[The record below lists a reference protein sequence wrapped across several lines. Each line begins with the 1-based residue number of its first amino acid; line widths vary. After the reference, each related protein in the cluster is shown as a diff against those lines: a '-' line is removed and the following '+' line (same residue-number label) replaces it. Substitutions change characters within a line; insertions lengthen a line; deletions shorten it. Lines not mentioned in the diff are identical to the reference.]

1 MQLTVCHTMSRT
13 TAASLSV
20 SVVESKEFVI
30 VQDLCK
36 KTCIPL
42 KTKNLHMEDTCQKY
56 GLNDSK
62 FAKITAPLKGSVT
75 EFGSLGSTGGS
86 QHHPHAKLLKLPE
99 GRSES

>member
-1 MQLTVCHTMSRT
+1 MQLAVCHTMSRT

-42 KTKNLHMEDTCQKY
+42 KTKNLHMEETCQKY

-86 QHHPHAKLLKLPE
+86 
-99 GRSES
+99 

>member
-1 MQLTVCHTMSRT
+1 MQLAVCHTMLRT
-13 TAASLSV
+13 TAASLSMR
-20 SVVESKEFVI
+20 VVESKKFVI

-62 FAKITAPLKGSVT
+62 FAKITAP
-75 EFGSLGSTGGS
+75 
-86 QHHPHAKLLKLPE
+86 
-99 GRSES
+99 SERLRNRI